1 MKFVLSTS
9 QTPVNVIKKGNMDKT
24 AISGGFGTATDVGY
38 GVSYIVVG
46 EDRGRV
52 FCCFV

>member
-9 QTPVNVIKKGNMDKT
+9 QTPVQIIKKNWRLERSTIG
-24 AISGGFGTATDVGY
+24 GGFGTVTDTGY

-46 EDRGRV
+46 EDTGKKMTV
-52 FCCFV
+52 